1 MSRSRSLLVGAAL
14 LLAAAIPLLLVA
26 QQQGAQTTEAM
37 LLVAQQQGAQTTDE
51 PRVPGRG
58 DYLSPHEV
66 PFPSAE
72 SVSLGAASSAA
83 PFPIHRPDHPL
94 ASDATLTDVWVQLR
108 AADSD
113 EPATQVALWYSS
125 GLEIHMT
132 RVSPGDKEPLVSD
145 FPKDLPVS
153 YEKIGDTEARVI
165 VPGVLAPGQPGS
177 VALVR
182 DGVFITLFG
191 WLPDLSAEDLRSIA
205 STMVVP

>member
-1 MSRSRSLLVGAAL
+1 MSRSRSLLAGAAF
-14 LLAAAIPLLLVA
+14 LLAAAIPLLLV
-26 QQQGAQTTEAM
+26 G
-37 LLVAQQQGAQTTDE
+37 QQQGAQTTDE

-72 SVSLGAASSAA
+72 SVNLAAASSAA

-94 ASDATLTDVWVQLR
+94 ASDATLTDAWVQLP

-113 EPATQVALWYSS
+113 DPARQVALWYSS

-132 RVSPGDKEPLVSD
+132 QVSPGDKEPLVSD
-145 FPKDLPVS
+145 FPKDLLVS
-153 YEKIGDTEARVI
+153 YEKIGGTEARVI
-165 VPGVLAPGQPGS
+165 PPGVLAPGQPGS
-177 VALVR
+177 VTLVR

-191 WLPDLSAEDLRSIA
+191 WLPALSTDDLRSIA
-205 STMVVP
+205 ATMLSPEAMVG